1 MNMIDNLLR
10 NALALRK
17 YLRLAAFDTSTE
29 QGRTDERYRL
39 AFLSMFA
46 NVLSR
51 SISMVVMVLSVRLT
65 VPYLGVERFGVWMTI
80 ASFVGMLIFLD
91 LGIGNALTNHVAKA
105 AAKANRATLAR
116 TISGGLGLL
125 FLLGI
130 LAGLL
135 LSLLVFALPWANII
149 KVTNPAYQDE
159 IRQALFLFSIFF
171 GINLFSTGVQ
181 RVFAG
186 LQRSFEAHA
195 MTAIGSILSL
205 MALWWA
211 AKTEAGIPVLL
222 LATLGCQSC
231 SGFLLLLLLKKRGLF
246 QMSGIASA
254 ISAEKKSLLKV
265 GGLFFILQIGTMV
278 GWGADSLI
286 ISSTLGAAQVAIY
299 SVTQRLFQ
307 FVTQPLG
314 MMNAPLWSAYADA
327 HAHGDKAFIRQTLKK
342 SMLLTAGI
350 TVVGGGLLF
359 VLSQQLIEWWT
370 KGAMTVPLA
379 FVLMFFTW
387 TLCETLGNSFAMM
400 MNGCGVVREQV
411 ITVILLTTVALP
423 AKLIFINY
431 FGMIGMLASYT
442 ALYCAI
448 VLFCYGFVY
457 RNNLIKIIGPQ

>member
-1 MNMIDNLLR
+1 MMSNLSR
-10 NALALRK
+10 NAFALRK
-17 YLRLAAFDTSTE
+17 YLRFAPFDTTSE
-29 QGRTDERYRL
+29 QGRSDERYRL
-39 AFLSMFA
+39 ALLSMFA

-51 SISMVVMVLSVRLT
+51 GISMVVMVLSVRLT

-80 ASFVGMLIFLD
+80 ASFVGMLVFLD

-105 AAKANRATLAR
+105 AAKGKQATLTR

-125 FLLGI
+125 FLLGA

-135 LSLLVFALPWANII
+135 LSILALNLPWANII
-149 KVTNPAYQDE
+149 KVTDPALHDE

-195 MTAIGSILSL
+195 VAAIGSILSL
-205 MALWWA
+205 IALWWA
-211 AKTEAGIPVLL
+211 AKMEAGIPALL
-222 LATLGCQSC
+222 LATLGCQS
-231 SGFLLLLLLKKRGLF
+231 SGGLLLLIMLKKRGLF
-246 QMSGIASA
+246 QLPGIGSA

-342 SMLLTAGI
+342 SMLLTGGI

-359 VLSQQLIEWWT
+359 VLSQQLIAWWT

-379 FVLMFFTW
+379 FVLMFFAW
-387 TLCETLGNSFAMM
+387 TLCETLGNSYAMM
-400 MNGCGVVREQV
+400 LNGCGVIAPQV
-411 ITVILLTTVALP
+411 ISVTLFVTLAIPLKLLS
-423 AKLIFINY
+423 IHN
-431 FGMIGMLASYT
+431 GMIFLVGATVLSYLLAVPIFYT
-442 ALYCAI
+442 ALA
-448 VLFCYGFVY
+448 
-457 RNNLIKIIGPQ
+457 RKQSIGV